1 MFQST
6 ADNHI
11 ITKEGTP
18 RSFECAEW
26 EKDMKREVLNGKE
39 NIHTSEPEEELPN
52 FVIMEEGY
60 FGLCNRSVRQL
71 AVQLAVKSNPH
82 YLIKTEKE

>member
-1 MFQST
+1 MTLFQPT

-26 EKDMKREVLNGKE
+26 EKDMKHEFLSGKE
-39 NIHTSEPEEELPN
+39 NFPTSEPEE
-52 FVIMEEGY
+52 
-60 FGLCNRSVRQL
+60 
-71 AVQLAVKSNPH
+71 
-82 YLIKTEKE
+82 

>member
-1 MFQST
+1 MTLFQPT

-26 EKDMKREVLNGKE
+26 EKDMKHEVLSGKE
-39 NIHTSEPEEELPN
+39 NIPTSEPEE
-52 FVIMEEGY
+52 
-60 FGLCNRSVRQL
+60 
-71 AVQLAVKSNPH
+71 
-82 YLIKTEKE
+82 